1 MPRRTRSQ
9 QIGSLGQRIAATAF
23 ERLGSWIV
31 RNQEEDVGIDLEVE
45 LSDPD
50 PRGQFLKCQIKSFN
64 GKSAPKPARLK
75 NDFLKYVYECR
86 IPILLVQIETTSETV
101 WYCWL
106 QGCIEMKRLQRS
118 IYGPNTYTTIAAKW
132 LTPLDPTGSED
143 LIAIARGV
151 HPIARA
157 TRSRDLIRLALETHD
172 HDLLAAA
179 NRLVWKYH
187 KEVSYFPLNLVID
200 EVLRLGNRIWGTLEG
215 NAVSE
220 LVYMLARSFGEHF
233 SSDQIHKLVI
243 RGDSYSRVGI
253 NALGIMY
260 DEYPEHMKSLR
271 LGEFFRNHDDW
282 RVAYFCNLRDKY
294 PGMTVVALMST
305 DYDCALDGYNLH
317 PNVKDSGLSTWAT
330 RGDSA
335 LLDYAYEVSEAS

>member
-1 MPRRTRSQ
+1 VEISQ
-9 QIGSLGQRIAATAF
+9 GS
-23 ERLGSWIV
+23 
-31 RNQEEDVGIDLEVE
+31 
-45 LSDPD
+45 
-50 PRGQFLKCQIKSFN
+50 FLF
-64 GKSAPKPARLK
+64 P
-75 NDFLKYVYECR
+75 
-86 IPILLVQIETTSETV
+86 
-101 WYCWL
+101 
-106 QGCIEMKRLQRS
+106 
-118 IYGPNTYTTIAAKW
+118 
-132 LTPLDPTGSED
+132 
-143 LIAIARGV
+143 
-151 HPIARA
+151 
-157 TRSRDLIRLALETHD
+157 
-172 HDLLAAA
+172 
-179 NRLVWKYH
+179 
-187 KEVSYFPLNLVID
+187 SYLVID

-317 PNVKDSGLSTWAT
+317 PNVKSVCRVAHALKQKCGLC
-330 RGDSA
+330 
-335 LLDYAYEVSEAS
+335 SEAGPAFP